1 MDLVKLLSKLNAIS
15 EEKKPDADKDGVPD
29 WADKKAGKDDTEE
42 KSKANEDIFN
52 VLKGLK
58 AIQEGSLEEDEVE
71 EGNEFAQKVQQL
83 KTQGAKAGTR
93 FKTSDGKEH
102 VLEADFE
109 EQIDECGEMEMSPLT
124 APGAGIEMQPMAAM
138 VHAEPDSDE
147 MPAVEVEPEEEA
159 ARYTLSIQNGDS
171 NLNMTTDVPDEIIH
185 IMKLAGVQ
193 GKAEVKPAEP
203 KQDSEEQPEA
213 EEKEVDEAWGNTP
226 AATKEKEP
234 KAYGDIRDWALK
246 GTGQGKPGYG
256 DRRAPGQGD
265 NPMSESYMMEEYK
278 LFKSGK

>member
-15 EEKKPDADKDGVPD
+15 EEKKPYADKDGVPD
-29 WADKKAGKDDTEE
+29 WADKKEGEDDTEE

-58 AIQEGSLEEDEVE
+58 AIQEG
-71 EGNEFAQKVQQL
+71 N
-83 KTQGAKAGTR
+83 T
-93 FKTSDGKEH
+93 
-102 VLEADFE
+102 E

-124 APGAGIEMQPMAAM
+124 APDAGIEMQPMAAL
-138 VHAEPDSDE
+138 VHTEPDGDE
-147 MPAVEVEPEEEA
+147 MPAVAAEPEEDA

-203 KQDSEEQPEA
+203 KQDSEEGQEQQT
-213 EEKEVDEAWGNTP
+213 DEAWGNTP
-226 AATKEKEP
+226 SATKEKEP

>member
-29 WADKKAGKDDTEE
+29 WADKKAGDDDTEE

-58 AIQEGSLEEDEVE
+58 AIQEG
-71 EGNEFAQKVQQL
+71 N
-83 KTQGAKAGTR
+83 T
-93 FKTSDGKEH
+93 
-102 VLEADFE
+102 E

-124 APGAGIEMQPMAAM
+124 APDAGIEMQPMAAM
-138 VHAEPDSDE
+138 IHAEPDGDE
-147 MPAVEVEPEEEA
+147 MPAFAAEPEEAA

-193 GKAEVKPAEP
+193 GKAEVKPAE
-203 KQDSEEQPEA
+203 QEQAGEEQPEA